1 VAAHAHPDDLSARTS
16 GTLGDR
22 GDGCGS
28 GSKKPGAEHGCIHR
42 HPYDETWIVLDGTVN
57 FQAANETRAAGPGDV
72 VIVPANTPHKFT
84 NDGPNRSRLVC
95 IHANPTVI
103 GERLE

>member
-1 VAAHAHPDDLSARTS
+1 VV
-16 GTLGDR
+16 
-22 GDGCGS
+22 
-28 GSKKPGAEHGCIHR
+28 E
-42 HPYDETWIVLDGTVN
+42 GTVT
-57 FQAANETRAAGPGDV
+57 FQAGGETSAAGPGDV

-84 NDGPNRSRLVC
+84 NDGIAPSRLVC